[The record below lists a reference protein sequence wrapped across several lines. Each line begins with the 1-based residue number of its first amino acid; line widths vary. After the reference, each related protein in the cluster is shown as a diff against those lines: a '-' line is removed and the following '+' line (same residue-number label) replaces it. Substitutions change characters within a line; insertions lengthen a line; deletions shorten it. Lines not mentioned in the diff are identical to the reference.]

1 MHNEQQWCH
10 ATAAGGTSAL
20 WAALLAAFPAMTA
33 RRTEA
38 TAEANEGPKRP
49 AAEGVDAAKGK
60 KAKIVKAAAPLPMTA
75 AQAEDAAKAEGLTLV
90 CSNTRAGYKGVKL
103 NNSTKHPFT
112 AAPYISGC
120 AYYLGRFATAEAAAL
135 AIARLKQTIDR
146 MCL

>member
-1 MHNEQQWCH
+1 
-10 ATAAGGTSAL
+10 
-20 WAALLAAFPAMTA
+20 MTT

-49 AAEGVDAAKGK
+49 AAEGVGAAKGK
-60 KAKIVKAAAPLPMTA
+60 KAKVVKAAPLPMTG
-75 AQAEDAAKAEGLTLV
+75 AQAEEAAKAEGLTLV
-90 CSNTRAGYKGVKL
+90 RSNTRAGFKGVNL

>member
-1 MHNEQQWCH
+1 
-10 ATAAGGTSAL
+10 
-20 WAALLAAFPAMTA
+20 MTT

-49 AAEGVDAAKGK
+49 AAEGVGAAKGK
-60 KAKIVKAAAPLPMTA
+60 KAKVVKAAAPLPMTA
-75 AQAEDAAKAEGLTLV
+75 AQAEEAAQAEGLTLV
-90 CSNTRAGYKGVKL
+90 RSKTRAGYKGVSL

-112 AAPYISGC
+112 AAPSINGC
-120 AYYLGRFATAEAAAL
+120 ACYLGTFATAEAAAL